1 MPDYRPE
8 ENLDFLPILQPKQTS
23 TKVTLDE
30 SSSVGSQA
38 STVVD
43 PLESDADCFDL
54 LDDEY
59 LFASTYTGTIN
70 EAVIPDED
78 QDSEDED
85 PLQEPEIDD
94 DEEINITGQIQ
105 STLSSTLEF
114 KEFVENTHNIGGDH
128 ELSENQEFVEK
139 LFIGQ
144 QWLSKVQCRDY
155 LKDLALDMNYCMAQK
170 KNKEAIQSYKCKD
183 ETCEWFVYCS
193 RLSDGQTFE
202 CKKGNFIHTCESYH
216 GLKHPLANARWVA
229 KVMLECYKAHPK
241 YKPRDFMAEVKKN
254 HKVEISYY
262 TAWHAYHLCNEKLLG
277 SYEEGYSLLPA
288 LCDQILKE
296 NPRNIASLRT
306 DPSNDRFHSLCIAY
320 RASIK
325 GFLES
330 GRPFLGLDGC
340 HLLGKYGG
348 TLLAI
353 MSLDGNNGLYPIA
366 IYICQS
372 ECKETWTHFL
382 GIMAEELKQ
391 HKRALTFI
399 SDRQKGLIEGVSS
412 NFGDVNHQHRYCFR
426 HLYKNFKKS
435 HPGKNL
441 EFIAWRAARSFSEVG
456 HQIWMD
462 RLKEAKE
469 SAPGWFDRE
478 VAATWSRCYF
488 DRSSKCEHVTSN
500 FCEAFNSWI
509 LDLRRLP
516 IVKLVQKFHL
526 LMMRVFYDREQ
537 AGKLMPADGV
547 VPRVTDIIKKHL
559 YFSHEFTQHPS
570 TEHVWSV
577 FSTKKDISWV
587 VNLKEHTCTCNAWEV
602 CGVPCV
608 HAICA
613 SLRSR
618 TTDYNKYVHPYM
630 SVDNYRKLYAPCIG
644 PLYDKALWP
653 K

>member
-1 MPDYRPE
+1 MDELRYYPTKGGLVVGKSKRAEHLNLEKMPDYRPE
-8 ENLDFLPILQPKQTS
+8 EDLDFLPILQPKQTS
-23 TKVTLDE
+23 GKGIQDD

-43 PLESDADCFDL
+43 PLQSDADFFDL

-59 LFASTYTGTIN
+59 IFESTYTSGGTIN

-85 PLQEPEIDD
+85 PPQEPEIND

-105 STLSSTLEF
+105 ATLASTLEF
-114 KEFVENTHNIGGDH
+114 KEFVENTQNIGGDH

-155 LKDLALDMNYCMAQK
+155 LKDLALDMNYCMVQK
-170 KNKEAIQSYKCKD
+170 KNKEKIQSYKCKD

-382 GIMAEELKQ
+382 GIMAAELKQ

-478 VAATWSRCYF
+478 AAATWSRCYF

-500 FCEAFNSWI
+500 LCEAFNSWI
-509 LDLRRLP
+509 LDLRRLH
-516 IVKLVQKFHL
+516 IVKLLVPAMHGKYVEYHVCMLSVQ
-526 LMMRVFYDREQ
+526 VCVAEQ
-537 AGKLMPADGV
+537 Q
-547 VPRVTDIIKKHL
+547 TIT
-559 YFSHEFTQHPS
+559 S
-570 TEHVWSV
+570 
-577 FSTKKDISWV
+577 
-587 VNLKEHTCTCNAWEV
+587 
-602 CGVPCV
+602 
-608 HAICA
+608 
-613 SLRSR
+613 
-618 TTDYNKYVHPYM
+618 KYVHPYM